1 MGIRTRSE
9 GSPNGAVPGDLR
21 RHNRG
26 LLLDLLSRHGAM
38 SRKDIAAQA
47 RLTGAAISRIAREL
61 VDAGLVTEGEGTQ
74 EHAGRNGRGRPT
86 VALQLAPGGGFV
98 VGVGIGAYEQWVQ
111 IANLRGACV
120 SRRALK
126 LLGARTPARAI
137 TELAAQVRVLAD
149 EARIPRGRLLGVGVA
164 IAGVVDPAR
173 AVVMHSPNIGWEG
186 VALGESLARA
196 TRLPVVVEAMHHALN
211 LAEARHGAMR
221 GIADAVL
228 VNAAMGIGASVMEE
242 GRIVRGSHG
251 AAGQIGHMRVAGAK
265 ELCTCGR
272 RGCLDTVASGYAVL
286 RRLGKAASR
295 RTPGEHDAGTAQ
307 RLLAAIER
315 ERGGERAARAAF
327 RACGEQLGD
336 ALNAVRAVFDP
347 ARIVLAGPLS
357 QTGSYVE
364 GVRASLGGEPQVF
377 LATHS
382 TDAAA
387 ANLALAQLA
396 FGPQLDLARLR
407 S

>member
-1 MGIRTRSE
+1 MVIKTRSA
-9 GSPNGAVPGDLR
+9 GSANGAVPGDLR

-38 SRKDIAAQA
+38 SRKDIAAQT
-47 RLTGAAISRIAREL
+47 RLTAAAIS
-61 VDAGLVTEGEGTQ
+61 
-74 EHAGRNGRGRPT
+74 
-86 VALQLAPGGGFV
+86 
-98 VGVGIGAYEQWVQ
+98 
-111 IANLRGACV
+111 
-120 SRRALK
+120 
-126 LLGARTPARAI
+126 
-137 TELAAQVRVLAD
+137 
-149 EARIPRGRLLGVGVA
+149 RIPRGRLLGVGVA

-173 AVVMHSPNIGWEG
+173 AVVLHSPNIGWDG

-211 LAEARHGAMR
+211 LAEVRHGAMR

-251 AAGQIGHMRVAGAK
+251 AAGQIGHMRITRAS
-265 ELCTCGR
+265 EICTCGR

-286 RRLGKAASR
+286 RRLGAVAARRKA
-295 RTPGEHDAGTAQ
+295 GEHGTDYAQ
-307 RLLAAIER
+307 SLLAATGR
-315 ERGGERAARAAF
+315 ERAGERTARAAF
-327 RACGEQLGD
+327 RACGEQLGE

-364 GVRASLGGEPQVF
+364 GVRARLGAEPQVF

-387 ANLALAQLA
+387 ANLALLHLA
-396 FGPQLDLARLR
+396 FGPRLDLSRLCA
-407 S
+407 